1 MENAVIGRRKID
13 SYVLYYS
20 YMKRI
25 PMIDISSGSSSID
38 IESPIVLGIHQGRD
52 TYNNHIKNHKSNDYY
67 YNSQFYDDRNQK
79 KASLSNCLYRA
90 GTISKPFIYSL
101 DSEKCLFTK
110 V

>member
-1 MENAVIGRRKID
+1 MIGRRKID

-25 PMIDISSGSSSID
+25 PMIDISSGSSSIG